1 MASPTLNTA
10 GTSRDSFHD
19 SGRGS
24 PETTRLARHSPKP
37 VAWNPLNSGLSFSNR
52 ADMTNPTAP
61 VAAPD
66 RYSASPLPQDTF
78 RTLIALAIVALT
90 IGGWIY
96 VLAIPVDR
104 FALSAQTKLWWIEQI
119 VGFVLAIIC
128 IGIAMRKRAFL
139 TPAFWLT
146 IYSLVFDVMRWIFEF
161 REGQLRIPIAMV
173 LYALFIWRLHLTR
186 RAAATEARTVA
197 V

>member
-1 MASPTLNTA
+1 
-10 GTSRDSFHD
+10 
-19 SGRGS
+19 
-24 PETTRLARHSPKP
+24 
-37 VAWNPLNSGLSFSNR
+37 
-52 ADMTNPTAP
+52 MTNPISP
-61 VAAPD
+61 
-66 RYSASPLPQDTF
+66 ASEPQLKPYLVVPLPRDTF

-96 VLAIPVDR
+96 VMMIPVDR
-104 FALSAQTKLWWIEQI
+104 FALSSQTFLWWIEQV

-128 IGIAMRKRAFL
+128 IGIAMRRRSFL

-161 REGQLRIPIAMV
+161 RQGELRIPIAMV
-173 LYALFIWRLHLTR
+173 LYALFIWRLYLTR
-186 RAAATEARTVA
+186 RAVATEERAVA